1 MKVFT
6 RTTLAARIDLNP
18 LLNIILN
25 VASGAEAV
33 CPALSS
39 KATRGLIGKKLV
51 NVKSPTIEQ
60 SPSITASPNKE
71 EPRTA
76 TFPLN
81 VVFLVL
87 SV

>member
-1 MKVFT
+1 M
-6 RTTLAARIDLNP
+6 
-18 LLNIILN
+18 LN

-33 CPALSS
+33 CPALNS
-39 KATRGLIGKKLV
+39 KATHGLIGKKLV

-60 SPSITASPNKE
+60 LPSITVSPNKE

-76 TFPLN
+76 TLPLN
-81 VVFLVL
+81 VVFLEL